1 MIVDV
6 SRKPDV
12 SRYAKASVE
21 ISVDVCNTASAIRA
35 AANAYRYLPFLH
47 PLPLSASA
55 HCRDGKLY
63 VEGFAEWQT
72 GVEMDVLFGALT
84 GAVASGSTALK
95 NLSVDV
101 KRKGVAQPVTPLQ
114 PVETA
119 LTREGDLLASAYG
132 EMEMR
137 NLELVNKPVEKGH
150 PLHAAQTAVALNV
163 KRLCELVGGTCP
175 AVQHLKIDVDVAD
188 ALRAHVTIK
197 ARDLPPAPEA
207 LFAVGVAFLTIW
219 DMLKKWEKD
228 EEGQYPHTKVRI
240 ISLERG

>member
-6 SRKPDV
+6 SKKPDV

-21 ISVDVCNTASAIRA
+21 VSADVCNTASAIRA
-35 AANAYRYLPFLH
+35 AVNAYRYLPFLH

-55 HCRDGKLY
+55 YCRDGKLH
-63 VEGFAEWQT
+63 VEGFTEWQT
-72 GVEMDVLFGALT
+72 GVEMDVLFGALV
-84 GAVASGSTALK
+84 GSVSSGSTALK

-101 KRKGVAQPVTPLQ
+101 KHKGVAQRVTPPQ

-119 LTREGDLLASAYG
+119 LTREGGLLASAYG

-137 NLELVNKPVEKGH
+137 SLELVNKPVEKGH
-150 PLHAAQTAVALNV
+150 PLYAAQTAAALNV
-163 KRLCELVGGTCP
+163 KRLCELIGGPCP
-175 AVQHLKIDVDVAD
+175 AVQHLKIDIDVSD
-188 ALRAHVTIK
+188 TLRAHVTIK

-228 EEGQYPHTKVRI
+228 EEGQYPHTRVRV
-240 ISLERG
+240 ISLEQG